1 LAPIHL
7 FAQFWYHTKHIGK
20 LGFLEYIIVTP
31 SQHRVHHA
39 INKEYIDKNL
49 AAIFCIWDRA
59 FGTFQEELDDVP
71 PVYGVLKPAHTWNPI
86 LINFQHVW
94 RLIQDAWRTQNW
106 LDKLRIWF
114 MPTGWR
120 PKDVAEKFPIEII
133 KNPYEQVKFDTNPS
147 KKIIYWSAFQLV
159 ATTLLMLFM
168 FYNFSNIQSSDLLL
182 YGLIVFLGI
191 YGYTSLMDNSKFA
204 IIAETLFCGL
214 GIYVILTTKDWFG
227 ISDFILFGSYI
238 MLFYF
243 VISFLGTLYFSSK
256 LFKRKTVVISS

>member
-1 LAPIHL
+1 
-7 FAQFWYHTKHIGK
+7 
-20 LGFLEYIIVTP
+20 
-31 SQHRVHHA
+31 
-39 INKEYIDKNL
+39 
-49 AAIFCIWDRA
+49 
-59 FGTFQEELDDVP
+59 
-71 PVYGVLKPAHTWNPI
+71 
-86 LINFQHVW
+86 
-94 RLIQDAWRTQNW
+94 
-106 LDKLRIWF
+106 
-114 MPTGWR
+114 
-120 PKDVAEKFPIEII
+120 
-133 KNPYEQVKFDTNPS
+133 
-147 KKIIYWSAFQLV
+147 
-159 ATTLLMLFM
+159 M